1 MEMLKLKSPY
11 FTPVAQHSPLT
22 NNPEADGALILPC
35 PLSSSVLRFT
45 GIWSYLQL
53 SGKEGRTREH

>member
-11 FTPVAQHSPLT
+11 LTPVAQHSHLT
-22 NNPEADGALILPC
+22 NKPEADGALILPC

-45 GIWSYLQL
+45 GI
-53 SGKEGRTREH
+53 